1 MVGDDLSPVGSALDR
16 LGFVVN
22 TAVTVVVDEQ
32 TRRQLSRT
40 AQSARAQARTV
51 LRAKIVLA
59 AADGTPNTRIAADLH
74 IGIDTVRKWRSRF
87 ASCGLAGLS
96 DAKRSGRPRRH
107 GPEVRI
113 QAVAIATSAPPEP
126 ESTWS
131 HRRIA
136 EQMTA
141 TGISP
146 SQVGRILADCDLRPY
161 RVRGWLTRKDDPV
174 FWSRTADICDL
185 YLNPPP
191 GAVVLS
197 IDEKTAIAARSR
209 KHPGRL
215 AAPGRPAY
223 QEFEYVRHG
232 TVSIVAAL
240 DIQTGQAIT
249 EPILRND
256 SVTFQRFL
264 TMLDAVIDPS
274 KQIHVVLD
282 NGSSHVAKATRA
294 WLAAH
299 PRWHV
304 HWTPVHASWLNQVEL
319 YFSALTRRVV
329 RHGDFRSRDDLV
341 EKIETYVI
349 EKNTTAKPYRW
360 TYDGTPLKAA

>member
-1 MVGDDLSPVGSALDR
+1 MAL
-16 LGFVVN
+16 
-22 TAVTVVVDEQ
+22 TAVTVVLDEQ
-32 TRRQLSRT
+32 TRRRLSST
-40 AQSARAQARTV
+40 ARAARAPARDV

-59 AADGTPNTRIAADLH
+59 AADGLSNTRIAAGLQ
-74 IGIDTVRKWRSRF
+74 IGVDTVRKWRGRF
-87 ASCGLAGLS
+87 AVSGLAGLS
-96 DAKRSGRPRRH
+96 DGKRSGRPRRH
-107 GPEVRI
+107 GPDVRV
-113 QAVAIATSAPPEP
+113 AVVAVATSAPPLP

-136 EQMTA
+136 QRLTD

-161 RVRGWLTRKDDPV
+161 RVRGWLTRKDDPM
-174 FWSRTADICDL
+174 FWIRAHDVCDL
-185 YLNPPP
+185 YLNPPAD
-191 GAVVLS
+191 AVVLS

-209 KHPGRL
+209 KHPGQ
-215 AAPGRPAY
+215 AVAPGRPTR

-232 TVSIVAAL
+232 TVSIIAAL
-240 DIQTGQAIT
+240 DVRTGQAIA
-249 EPILRND
+249 EPIGRND

-264 TMLDAVIDPS
+264 TMLDANIDPD

-282 NGSSHVAKATRA
+282 NGSSHVAKATQA

-304 HWTPVHASWLNQVEL
+304 HWTPVHASWLNQVEM
-319 YFSALTRRVV
+319 YFSALARRVI
-329 RHGDFRSRDDLV
+329 RHGDFCSRDDLIN
-341 EKIETYVI
+341 KIEAYVN
-349 EKNTTAKPYRW
+349 EKNTTARPYRW

>member
-1 MVGDDLSPVGSALDR
+1 MR
-16 LGFVVN
+16 RWGFV
-22 TAVTVVVDEQ
+22 AVAAMTVVLDEQ
-32 TRRQLSRT
+32 TRRGLSQT
-40 AQSARAQARTV
+40 ARSVRAQVRAV
-51 LRAKIVLA
+51 LRAKIILA
-59 AADGTPNTRIAADLH
+59 AADGLPNARIAVDLR
-74 IGIDTVRKWRSRF
+74 IGIDTVRKWRGRF
-87 ASCGLAGLS
+87 AVSGLVGLT

-107 GPEVRI
+107 GADVRV
-113 QAVAIATSAPPEP
+113 QVVAVATSAPPAP

-136 EQMTA
+136 EQLADT
-141 TGISP
+141 TISP

-161 RVRGWLTRKDDPV
+161 RVRGWLTRRDDPL
-174 FWSRTADICDL
+174 FWTRATDICDL
-185 YLNPPP
+185 YLHPPP
-191 GAVVLS
+191 DAVVLS

-209 KHPGRL
+209 KHP
-215 AAPGRPAY
+215 ARPAAAARPVR

-240 DIQTGQAIT
+240 DVRTGQTVT
-249 EPILRND
+249 EPITRND

-264 TMLDAVIDPS
+264 TMLDASIDPT
-274 KQIHVVLD
+274 KQIHIVLD

-319 YFSALTRRVV
+319 YFSALTRRVI
-329 RHGDFRSRDDLV
+329 RHGNFPSREDLIN
-341 EKIETYVI
+341 KIETYVI

>member
-1 MVGDDLSPVGSALDR
+1 MAVK
-16 LGFVVN
+16 
-22 TAVTVVVDEQ
+22 AVTVVLDEQ
-32 TRRQLSRT
+32 IRRRLSST
-40 AQSARAQARTV
+40 ARSARAPARDV

-59 AADGTPNTRIAADLH
+59 AADGLSNTRIAAGLQV
-74 IGIDTVRKWRSRF
+74 GVDTIRKWRGRF
-87 ASCGLAGLS
+87 AAAGLAGLS
-96 DAKRSGRPRRH
+96 DDKRSGRPRRH
-107 GPEVRI
+107 SAEVRVQVI
-113 QAVAIATSAPPEP
+113 AVATSAPPFP

-136 EQMTA
+136 DRLA
-141 TGISP
+141 GTGISP

-161 RVRGWLTRKDDPV
+161 RVRGWLTRKDDPM
-174 FWSRTADICDL
+174 FWTRARDVCDL
-185 YLNPPP
+185 YLNPPAD
-191 GAVVLS
+191 AVVLS

-209 KHPGRL
+209 KHPGRT
-215 AAPGRPAY
+215 AAPGRPAR

-240 DIQTGQAIT
+240 DVRTGQAIT

-264 TMLDAVIDPS
+264 TMLDTSIDPA

-304 HWTPVHASWLNQVEL
+304 HWTPVHASWLNQVEM

-329 RHGDFRSRDDLV
+329 RHGNFPSREDLIT
-341 EKIETYVI
+341 KIETYVI

>member
-1 MVGDDLSPVGSALDR
+1 
-16 LGFVVN
+16 VVA
-22 TAVTVVVDEQ
+22 AVAVVLDEQ
-32 TRRQLSRT
+32 TRRQLWRT
-40 AQSARAQARTV
+40 ARSGRAEVRAV
-51 LRAKIVLA
+51 IRAKIVLA
-59 AADGTPNTRIAADLH
+59 AADGTSNARIAVDLRV
-74 IGIDTVRKWRSRF
+74 GVDMVRKWRGRF
-87 ASCGLAGLS
+87 VACGMAGLT
-96 DAKRSGRPRRH
+96 DARRSGRPRRH
-107 GPEVRI
+107 GGDVRVRV
-113 QAVAIATSAPPEP
+113 VAAATSAPPGP

-136 EQMTA
+136 EHLADT
-141 TGISP
+141 TISP
-146 SQVGRILADCDLRPY
+146 SQVGRILADCDVRPY
-161 RVRGWLTRKDDPV
+161 RVRGWLTRKDDPQ
-174 FWSRTADICDL
+174 FWTRARDVCDL
-185 YLNPPP
+185 YLHPPDD
-191 GAVVLS
+191 AVVLS

-209 KHPGRL
+209 KHPGRP
-215 AAPGRPAY
+215 AAPGRAAR

-240 DIQTGQAIT
+240 DVSTGQVVT
-249 EPILRND
+249 EPIRRND

-264 TMLDAVIDPS
+264 TMLDAVIDPA

-282 NGSSHVAKATRA
+282 NGSSHVAKATRT

-304 HWTPVHASWLNQVEL
+304 HWTPVHASWLNQIEL

-329 RHGDFRSRDDLV
+329 RHGDFPSRDDLIN
-341 EKIETYVI
+341 KIETYVI

>member
-1 MVGDDLSPVGSALDR
+1 M
-16 LGFVVN
+16 
-22 TAVTVVVDEQ
+22 AVAAVAIVLDEQ
-32 TRRQLSRT
+32 ARQRLART
-40 AQSARAQARTV
+40 ARSARAQLRAV

-59 AADGTPNTRIAADLH
+59 AADGTPNARIAADLR
-74 IGIDTVRKWRSRF
+74 IGIDTVRKWRGRF
-87 ASCGLAGLS
+87 AVSGLAGLA
-96 DAKRSGRPRRH
+96 DAKRSGRPRQH
-107 GPEVRI
+107 AADVRL
-113 QAVAIATSAPPEP
+113 QVMAVATSAPPSP

-136 EQMTA
+136 EQLADTA
-141 TGISP
+141 ISP

-161 RVRGWLTRKDDPV
+161 RVRGWLTRKDDPL
-174 FWSRTADICDL
+174 FWTRAADVCDL

-191 GAVVLS
+191 DAVVLS
-197 IDEKTAIAARSR
+197 VDEKTAITARSR
-209 KHPGRL
+209 KHPGRP
-215 AAPGRPAY
+215 ATAGRAVR

-232 TVSIVAAL
+232 AVSIVAAL
-240 DIQTGQAIT
+240 DVRTGQVVT
-249 EPILRND
+249 EPIARND

-264 TMLDAVIDPS
+264 AMLDACIDPA
-274 KQIHVVLD
+274 KPIHVVLD

-304 HWTPVHASWLNQVEL
+304 HWTPAHASWLNQIEL
-319 YFSALTRRVV
+319 YFSAMTRRVI
-329 RHGDFRSRDDLV
+329 RHGDFPSREDLIN
-341 EKIETYVI
+341 KIETYVI

>member
-1 MVGDDLSPVGSALDR
+1 MSASVDRRVLVAVAAIPVVL
-16 LGFVVN
+16 
-22 TAVTVVVDEQ
+22 DEQ
-32 TRRQLSRT
+32 TRRRLSRT
-40 AQSARAQARTV
+40 ARSVRAQLRAV

-74 IGIDTVRKWRSRF
+74 VGVDMVRKWRRRF
-87 ASCGLAGLS
+87 VASGLAGLV

-107 GPEVRI
+107 GADVRV
-113 QAVAIATSAPPEP
+113 QVVAVATSAPPSP

-136 EQMTA
+136 QQLAA
-141 TGISP
+141 TTISA

-161 RVRGWLTRKDDPV
+161 RVRGWLTRKDDPL
-174 FWSRTADICDL
+174 FWTRARDICDL
-185 YLNPPP
+185 YLHPPAD
-191 GAVVLS
+191 AVVLS

-209 KHPGRL
+209 KHLGR
-215 AAPGRPAY
+215 AAGPGRPAR
-223 QEFEYVRHG
+223 QEFEYVCHG

-240 DIQTGQAIT
+240 DVRTGQTVT
-249 EPILRND
+249 EAILRND

-264 TMLDAVIDPS
+264 SMLDTHIDPA
-274 KQIHVVLD
+274 KQIHIVLD

-329 RHGDFRSRDDLV
+329 RHGDFPSREDLIN
-341 EKIETYVI
+341 KIETYVI

>member
-1 MVGDDLSPVGSALDR
+1 MA
-16 LGFVVN
+16 
-22 TAVTVVVDEQ
+22 AAVVVVLDEQ
-32 TRRQLSRT
+32 TRRQLWRT
-40 AQSARAQARTV
+40 TRSARGEVRAV
-51 LRAKIVLA
+51 IRAKIVLA
-59 AADGTPNTRIAADLH
+59 AADGTSNARIAADLAV
-74 IGIDTVRKWRSRF
+74 GVDMVRKWRGRF
-87 ASCGLAGLS
+87 AVKGLAGLI
-96 DAKRSGRPRRH
+96 DARRSGRPRRH
-107 GPEVRI
+107 GVDVRVRV
-113 QAVAIATSAPPEP
+113 VAAATSVPPGP

-136 EQMTA
+136 EQLADT
-141 TGISP
+141 TISP

-161 RVRGWLTRKDDPV
+161 RVRGWLTRKDDPL
-174 FWSRTADICDL
+174 FWTRTTDICQL
-185 YLNPPP
+185 YLHPPD

-197 IDEKTAIAARSR
+197 IDEKTAIAVRSR
-209 KHPGRL
+209 KHPGRPT
-215 AAPGRPAY
+215 APGRAAR

-240 DIQTGQAIT
+240 DVATGQAVT
-249 EPILRND
+249 ESIHRND

-264 TMLDAVIDPS
+264 TMLDASIDPA

-304 HWTPVHASWLNQVEL
+304 HWTPVHASWLNQIEL

-329 RHGDFRSRDDLV
+329 RHGDFPSRDDLIN
-341 EKIETYVI
+341 KIETYVI

>member
-1 MVGDDLSPVGSALDR
+1 LVAV
-16 LGFVVN
+16 
-22 TAVTVVVDEQ
+22 TAVPVVLDEQ
-32 TRRQLSRT
+32 TRLRLSRT
-40 AQSARAQARTV
+40 TRSSRAQQRAV

-59 AADGTPNTRIAADLH
+59 AADGTTNSQIAADLH
-74 IGIDTVRKWRSRF
+74 VGVDMVRKWRRRF
-87 ASCGLAGLS
+87 AASGLAGLI

-107 GPEVRI
+107 GPDVRVQI
-113 QAVAIATSAPPEP
+113 VAVATSAPPLP

-136 EQMTA
+136 QQLTD
-141 TGISP
+141 TTISA

-161 RVRGWLTRKDDPV
+161 RVRGWLTRKDDPM
-174 FWSRTADICDL
+174 FWARARDVCDL
-185 YLNPPP
+185 YLHPPAD
-191 GAVVLS
+191 AVVLS

-209 KHPGRL
+209 KHPGQ
-215 AAPGRPAY
+215 AVVPGRAAR

-232 TVSIVAAL
+232 TVSIIAAL
-240 DIQTGQAIT
+240 DVRTGQAIT

-264 TMLDAVIDPS
+264 SMLDTCIDPAR
-274 KQIHVVLD
+274 QIHIVLD

-304 HWTPVHASWLNQVEL
+304 HWTPVHASWLNQVEM

-329 RHGDFRSRDDLV
+329 RHGDFPSREDLIN
-341 EKIETYVI
+341 KIETYVI